1 VHVVTAAA
9 AAARDPAE
17 LADEY
22 VLGLL
27 DPAEAAEVEALLETE
42 PELRAA
48 VAAARD
54 RFLEL
59 DLTALPRREP
69 SDALWRLIEANLGG
83 IGATGTVTPR
93 RRRQPRAG
101 GPRRPTRPA
110 PERRWRAAAL
120 VGLAA
125 SVLLAVGLGWRVV
138 ATPEPQVI
146 AVLLDDAGRP
156 LVLVEDYGDD
166 RARVIP
172 LADLEIPEG
181 RALQLWTLPDP
192 ATGPVSLGLLQRASA
207 TTLEGPELPA
217 PRPEQLYEIT
227 VEPETGSPTGRPT
240 GPIVVKGFAR
250 EPR

>member
-1 VHVVTAAA
+1 VHVVTA
-9 AAARDPAE
+9 RGTAE

-27 DPAEAAEVEALLETE
+27 DPAEAAQVEALLETE
-42 PELRAA
+42 PEMRAA

-59 DLTALPRREP
+59 DLTAPRREA
-69 SDALWRLIEANLGG
+69 SEALWRRIEGGLGG
-83 IGATGTVTPR
+83 IGAAGAATPR
-93 RRRQPRAG
+93 AE
-101 GPRRPTRPA
+101 RRPRPRSAVRPA

-125 SVLLAVGLGWRVV
+125 SVLLAVALGWRVLW
-138 ATPEPQVI
+138 APQPQLI
-146 AVLLDDAGRP
+146 AVLLDAAGRP
-156 LVLVEDYGDD
+156 LVVVETYEGD

-172 LADLEIPEG
+172 LADIQVPEG
-181 RALQLWTLPDP
+181 RALQVWTLPDP
-192 ATGPVSLGLLQRASA
+192 ATGPVSLGLLQRASTA
-207 TTLEGPELPA
+207 TLEGPELPG

-240 GPIVVKGFAR
+240 GPVLVKGFAR
-250 EPR
+250 APR